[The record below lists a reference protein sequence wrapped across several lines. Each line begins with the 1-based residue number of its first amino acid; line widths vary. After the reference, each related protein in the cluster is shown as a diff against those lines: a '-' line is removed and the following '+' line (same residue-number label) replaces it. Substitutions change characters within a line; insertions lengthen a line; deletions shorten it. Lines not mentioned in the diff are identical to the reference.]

1 MDIRRSIPELGKKAL
16 ASDRILFKPI
26 ETERDLW
33 AMGDLYLPEDQAD
46 LVNPLWFSLGRAYI
60 KPHENLP
67 CLIVRRE
74 DAKIIGFIQLCRFLG
89 CEEESVSWSCFI
101 IPEYQGMGYGK
112 ESVILAT
119 KILKMAF
126 PELKIKVAVEQ
137 ANTKAQGLYNDLG
150 LSFTGEMDGSD
161 FVFAY

>member
-1 MDIRRSIPELGKKAL
+1 MDIRKRITDLDNDAL
-16 ASDRILFKPI
+16 VSERILFKPL

-33 AMGDLYLPEDQAD
+33 SMGDLYLPEDQAD

-67 CLIVRRE
+67 CLILRKE
-74 DAKIIGFIQLCRFLG
+74 DNKVIGFIQICRFLG
-89 CEEESVSWSCFI
+89 CEEEATSWSCFI
-101 IPEYQGMGYGK
+101 VPEYQGVGYGK

-119 KILKMAF
+119 KILKRAF

-150 LSFTGEMDGSD
+150 LSFTGEMDGND
-161 FVFAY
+161 LVFSY

>member
-1 MDIRRSIPELGKKAL
+1 MDIRKCIDALGTDAL
-16 ASDRILFKPI
+16 ASDRIIFKKL

-33 AMGDLYLPEDQAD
+33 SMGDLYLPDDQSD

-60 KPHENLP
+60 KPEENLP
-67 CLIVRRE
+67 CLITRKE
-74 DAKIIGFIQLCRFLG
+74 DFKVIGFIQLCRFLG
-89 CEEESVSWSCFI
+89 CAEESVTWSCFI

-119 KILKMAF
+119 RILRSAF
-126 PELKIKVAVEQ
+126 PALKIKVAVEQ
-137 ANTKAQGLYNDLG
+137 ANIRAQRLYESLG

-161 FVFAY
+161 FVYAY